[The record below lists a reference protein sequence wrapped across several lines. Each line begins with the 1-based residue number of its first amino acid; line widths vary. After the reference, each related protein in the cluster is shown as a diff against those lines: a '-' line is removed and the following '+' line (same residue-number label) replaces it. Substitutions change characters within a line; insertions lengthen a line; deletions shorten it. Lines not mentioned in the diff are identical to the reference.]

1 MEERT
6 LIVTSENGEKVKLNV
21 IDIIYIEELKKEYI
35 VYTVG
40 ENDSVFASILNESED
55 SFEISTIKNNDEWEI
70 VQGIIDELSTNTE
83 GE

>member
-6 LIVTSENGEKVKLNV
+6 LIVTSENGEKIKLNV